1 MSLPAMLPRLALS
14 ALLLSA
20 CSKPPAP
27 PSPPPEVGVLRV
39 TPRPATI
46 EAEYV
51 AQIDASNTVEIR
63 PRVGGLL
70 EQQVAVEGE
79 TVKKGQLLFVID
91 RQPYIVELE
100 QAKAALAQAKA
111 GLQQAQRDLA
121 RVQPLSELDAVS
133 QQELDSVTARESAG
147 RAAVEAARA
156 AMRSAELN
164 LEYTRV
170 TSPVDGVVGRAQYRV
185 GGLVTAYQSLL
196 TTVYDTNPMYVN
208 FSISERRMLELQE
221 RFGPLPP
228 QDRYT
233 AEDAFRLLLSDGSEY
248 PHPARLN
255 LVDAAVDRST
265 GTLPIRLEVENPD
278 GLLRAGQFA
287 RVVVAVDHF
296 DAALLVPQAAVQ
308 ELQGKTSI
316 WVVGDDDTVS
326 SRDVRMGARVG
337 SDWLVED
344 GLRAGE
350 TVAVD
355 GLQRLKPGT
364 KVVPRPIQAAPPAER
379 AGDGA

>member
-1 MSLPAMLPRLALS
+1 AGVPSMPLSRLLPR
-14 ALLLSA
+14 LLLSA
-20 CSKPPAP
+20 LPFAACSKLPEPPPA
-27 PSPPPEVGVLRV
+27 PPEVGVMRV
-39 TPRPATI
+39 EPRPATV

-228 QDRYT
+228 QDRYG
-233 AEDAFRLLLSDGSEY
+233 AEGTFRLLLSDGSTY

-255 LVDAAVDRST
+255 FVD
-265 GTLPIRLEVENPD
+265 
-278 GLLRAGQFA
+278 
-287 RVVVAVDHF
+287 
-296 DAALLVPQAAVQ
+296 
-308 ELQGKTSI
+308 
-316 WVVGDDDTVS
+316 
-326 SRDVRMGARVG
+326 
-337 SDWLVED
+337 
-344 GLRAGE
+344 
-350 TVAVD
+350 
-355 GLQRLKPGT
+355 
-364 KVVPRPIQAAPPAER
+364 
-379 AGDGA
+379 

>member
-1 MSLPAMLPRLALS
+1 MTAPSRPI
-14 ALLLSA
+14 LLLSA
-20 CSKPPAP
+20 LVVAACSQPTAPPPPA
-27 PSPPPEVGVLRV
+27 PEVGVQRIE
-39 TPRPATI
+39 PRPATV

-51 AQIDASNTVEIR
+51 AQLDAANTVEIR

-100 QAKAALAQAKA
+100 QAKAALAQANA

-228 QDRYT
+228 EDRYNSADT
-233 AEDAFRLLLSDGSEY
+233 FRLLLSDGSEY

-255 LVDAAVDRST
+255 FVDAAVDRLT
-265 GTLPIRLEVENPD
+265 GTLPIRLDVDNPD

-296 DAALLVPQAAVQ
+296 NAALLVPQAAVR
-308 ELQGKTSI
+308 ELQGKTSV
-316 WVVGDDDTVS
+316 WVLDDGDTVV
-326 SRDVRMGARVG
+326 SRDVRMGARIG

-344 GLRAGE
+344 GLEAGQ
-350 TVAVD
+350 TIVVD
-355 GLQRLKPGT
+355 GLQRLRPGLKVTPHRLPAPGT
-364 KVVPRPIQAAPPAER
+364 
-379 AGDGA
+379 GDGA